1 MRIPLP
7 IVATI
12 TILTGAISLPLT
24 ARAQGPALQRT
35 EIIERDLFDYANHE
49 RSAQGL
55 PALRWNTAL
64 ADAARK
70 HAAVMAQKQSISHQF
85 PGEASLPGRAGQSG
99 AHFVW
104 LSENV
109 AEGPSAQVIHAEWVK
124 SPNHRANLLDRD
136 MDSIG
141 IAVAERGGQWFAVE
155 DFSKAKP

>member
-1 MRIPLP
+1 MRIPFP
-7 IVATI
+7 VVATL
-12 TILTGAISLPLT
+12 LTCVIALPLT
-24 ARAQGPALQRT
+24 AGAQGPAVQRT

-70 HAAVMAQKQSISHQF
+70 HAAVMAQKRSISHQF

-109 AEGPSAQVIHAEWVK
+109 AEGPSAQVIHAQWVK

>member
-1 MRIPLP
+1 MRIPFK
-7 IVATI
+7 IATAL
-12 TILTGAISLPLT
+12 LTCAFSLPATLT
-24 ARAQGPALQRT
+24 AQVSRSQGT

-55 PALRWNTAL
+55 PALRWNRAL
-64 ADAARK
+64 AAAAQK
-70 HAAVMAQKQSISHQF
+70 HAAVMAQQGTLSHQF

-104 LSENV
+104 LAENV
-109 AEGPSAQVIHAEWVK
+109 AQGPSAQLIHAQWVK
-124 SPNHRANLLDRD
+124 SPAHRANLLDLD

-141 IAVAERGGQWFAVE
+141 IAVAEHDGQWFAVE

>member
-12 TILTGAISLPLT
+12 LTCAISLPL
-24 ARAQGPALQRT
+24 AAWAQGPALQRT

-55 PALRWNTAL
+55 PALRWSTAL

-109 AEGPSAQVIHAEWVK
+109 AQGPSAQVIHAEWVK

>member
-1 MRIPLP
+1 MRISFKIIIALFTC
-7 IVATI
+7 V
-12 TILTGAISLPLT
+12 ISLPLGT
-24 ARAQGPALQRT
+24 WAQSARLQGT

-55 PALRWNTAL
+55 PALRWNNAL
-64 ADAARK
+64 AAAARK
-70 HAAVMAQKQSISHQF
+70 HAAVMAQNGSLSHQF

-104 LSENV
+104 LAENV
-109 AEGPSAQVIHAEWVK
+109 AEGPSAKIIHAEWVK
-124 SPNHRANLLDRD
+124 SPHHRANLLDRD

-141 IAVAERGGQWFAVE
+141 IAVAERDGQWFAVE

>member
-1 MRIPLP
+1 MRIPLR
-7 IVATI
+7 I
-12 TILTGAISLPLT
+12 TTALLTCVVSLPL
-24 ARAQGPALQRT
+24 AAWAQVSPAQGT

-55 PALRWNTAL
+55 PALRWDNAL
-64 ADAARK
+64 ALAAQK
-70 HAAVMAQKQSISHQF
+70 HAAVMAQKGLLSHQF

-104 LSENV
+104 LAENV
-109 AEGPSAQVIHAEWVK
+109 AQGPSAQIIHAEWVK

-141 IAVAERGGQWFAVE
+141 IAVAQRDGQWFAVE

>member
-1 MRIPLP
+1 MRIPFP
-7 IVATI
+7 VVATL
-12 TILTGAISLPLT
+12 LTCAISLPLT
-24 ARAQGPALQRT
+24 GWAQGPAVQRT
-35 EIIERDLFDYANHE
+35 QIIERDLFDYANHE

-55 PALRWNTAL
+55 PALRWNSAL
-64 ADAARK
+64 AEAARK

-109 AEGPSAQVIHAEWVK
+109 AEGPSAQVIHAQWVK
-124 SPNHRANLLDRD
+124 SPSHRANLLDRD

>member
-1 MRIPLP
+1 MRILFRIAIALLTCVFSVP
-7 IVATI
+7 VATW
-12 TILTGAISLPLT
+12 AQASS
-24 ARAQGPALQRT
+24 AQGT

-55 PALRWNTAL
+55 PALRWNHAL
-64 ADAARK
+64 ALAAQK
-70 HAAVMAQKQSISHQF
+70 HAAVMAQKGSLSHQF
-85 PGEASLPGRAGQSG
+85 PGEASLSGRAGQSG

-104 LSENV
+104 LAENV
-109 AEGPSAQVIHAEWVK
+109 AQGPSAQIIHAEWVK

-141 IAVAERGGQWFAVE
+141 IAVAQRDGQWFAVE

>member
-1 MRIPLP
+1 MRLSSKLAIYL
-7 IVATI
+7 
-12 TILTGAISLPLT
+12 LTSTLSLPFT
-24 ARAQGPALQRT
+24 AWAQTPQAQGT

-55 PALRWNTAL
+55 PALRWNNAL
-64 ADAARK
+64 ASAARK
-70 HAAVMAQKQSISHQF
+70 HAAVMAQKGSLSHQF

-109 AEGPSAQVIHAEWVK
+109 AQGPSAQVIHAEWVK

-141 IAVAERGGQWFAVE
+141 IAVAQRDGQWFAVE

>member
-1 MRIPLP
+1 MRPSSRFG
-7 IVATI
+7 I
-12 TILTGAISLPLT
+12 TFLAGVLAVPLT
-24 ARAQGPALQRT
+24 IRVQAQQAQGT

-55 PALRWNTAL
+55 PALRWNTSL
-64 ADAARK
+64 AAAAQK
-70 HAAVMAQKQSISHQF
+70 HAVVMAQKGSLSHQF
-85 PGEASLPGRAGQSG
+85 PGEATLPVRAGQSG

-104 LSENV
+104 LAENV

-141 IAVAERGGQWFAVE
+141 IAVAEKNGQWFAVE

>member
-1 MRIPLP
+1 MRIPFP
-7 IVATI
+7 IVATL
-12 TILTGAISLPLT
+12 LTCAISLPLT
-24 ARAQGPALQRT
+24 GWAQGPAVQRT
-35 EIIERDLFDYANHE
+35 QIIERDLFDYANHE

-55 PALRWNTAL
+55 PALRWNSAL
-64 ADAARK
+64 AEAARK

-109 AEGPSAQVIHAEWVK
+109 AEGPSAQVIHAQWVK

>member
-1 MRIPLP
+1 MRLP
-7 IVATI
+7 SKIAI
-12 TILTGAISLPLT
+12 YLLTSTLCLPFT
-24 ARAQGPALQRT
+24 AWAQTPQAQGT

-64 ADAARK
+64 AAAARK
-70 HAAVMAQKQSISHQF
+70 HASVMAQKQSISHQF

-104 LSENV
+104 LAENV

-124 SPNHRANLLDRD
+124 SPSHRANLLDRD

-155 DFSKAKP
+155 DFSKARP